1 MTPSTLTIRPLTG
14 HSKGCDRQAF
24 VTIDGAP
31 CMAGTMRAADVDSYT
46 ADHEAINGADVIVL
60 TESPLYAGCFS
71 AAYDGAVKVDHRE
84 GAYLAGRQIGY
95 YTAEAQQASR
105 PQIVIA
111 DGGAAVTSHYE
122 APKARRVLRDGE
134 TLALCLVARDGSTV
148 DIQTTISI
156 RGGRVA
162 APIAGVE

>member
-14 HSKGCDRQAF
+14 HSKGCDRRAF
-24 VTIDGAP
+24 VTIDNTP

-60 TESPLYAGCFS
+60 TESPIYAGCFS
-71 AAYDGAVKVDHRE
+71 AAFEAAVKVDHWE
-84 GAYLAGRQIGY
+84 GAYLAGRRIGY
-95 YTAEAQQASR
+95 YTAEAQKSSR
-105 PQIVIA
+105 PQIVIG
-111 DGGAAVTSHYE
+111 DGGAALTSHYE

-134 TLALCLVARDGSTV
+134 ALRLRLVSQDGATV
-148 DIQTTISI
+148 DVQTTISI

-162 APIAGVE
+162 APIATAE

>member
-1 MTPSTLTIRPLTG
+1 MTPSTLTIRPLAG

-31 CMAGTMRAADVDSYT
+31 CMAGTMRAADVESYA
-46 ADHEAINGADVIVL
+46 ADHAEINGADVIVL
-60 TESPLYAGCFS
+60 TESPIYAGCFS
-71 AAYDGAVKVDHRE
+71 AAYDGAVKVNHRE
-84 GAYLAGRQIGY
+84 GPFCVGRRIEY

-111 DGGAAVTSHYE
+111 DGGACLTNHYE

-134 TLALCLVARDGSTV
+134 TLRLRLLARDGSTV
-148 DIQTTISI
+148 DVQTTISI
-156 RGGRVA
+156 RGGSVA
-162 APIAGVE
+162 APIAGAE